1 MKKWT
6 RWQDWVAV
14 AAGLYAVLSPIWTT
28 SDGKTTGT
36 AVVLGAL
43 IIIAGL
49 VNLATP
55 RQVAV
60 EWIEAVL
67 GALLFISP
75 WALSYT
81 HMYGMAWTAWIVGAV
96 TVIVGI
102 WGARFAEI
110 HAHGPLHT

>member
-14 AAGLYAVLSPIWTT
+14 AAGLYAVLSPIWTR
-28 SDGKTTGT
+28 SDAKTTST
-36 AVVLGAL
+36 AIVLGAL

-55 RQVAV
+55 RRNAV

-75 WALSYT
+75 WVLSYT
-81 HMYGMAWTAWIVGAV
+81 GMYGMAWTAWIVGAV

-110 HAHGPLHT
+110 HTHRLLHG